1 MGRYLLRRLA
11 MTAAVVL
18 AVIVFLAVL
27 ARIVPG
33 DPVTLIMG
41 PRASPEF
48 AAQVREQMGLD
59 LPVWQ
64 QVASYLWGVLQGDLG
79 TDFISHQPVS
89 QILAVNLPHTIILAF
104 TALGIAAA
112 VGIPLGVFAATRPG
126 SIADSVTSLLSV
138 SLITMPSFVSGLL
151 LLLIFPVL
159 LGVLPATGAGD
170 LASPLDYLRHLILP
184 ALALAVVWI
193 GYLARVVRSSMME
206 VMGAGYI
213 RAARAQGIHERVI
226 AYRYALKNA
235 IIPTVALL
243 GVSLGDLLGGAV
255 FVEVIFSRPGLGSL
269 IVDSISTRNYP
280 IVQGGV
286 LVVAIM
292 FVLANLAADLSY
304 RFLDP
309 RIRVE
314 ETRSAP

>member
-1 MGRYLLRRLA
+1 MGQYLLRRLG
-11 MTAAVVL
+11 MTAAVILV
-18 AVIVFLAVL
+18 VIVFLAAL
-27 ARIVPG
+27 ARIIPG

-48 AAQVREQMGLD
+48 AAQIREQMGLD

-64 QVASYLWGVLQGDLG
+64 QVGGYVVNALQGDLG
-79 TDFISHQPVS
+79 TDFVSNRPVTE
-89 QILAVNLPHTIILAF
+89 ILAVNLPHTIILAV

-126 SIADSVTSLLSV
+126 TIADSITSLLSV
-138 SLITMPSFVSGLL
+138 SMITMPSFVSGLL

-159 LGVLPATGAGD
+159 LGVLPAAGAGN
-170 LASPLDYLRHLILP
+170 LSSPLDYVRHLILP
-184 ALALAVVWI
+184 ALALAVVWV
-193 GYLARVVRSSMME
+193 GYLARVVRSSMLE
-206 VMGAGYI
+206 VMGASYI
-213 RAARAQGIHERVI
+213 RAARAQGVGEGKI
-226 AYRYALKNA
+226 AYLYALKNA

-286 LVVAIM
+286 LVIAVL
-292 FVLANLAADLSY
+292 FVLANLLADLSY

-314 ETRSAP
+314 ETRRST